1 MLKAVLAVVA
11 GYLTMVVAVAMLSFG
26 LFLLLGPDRAFQPG
40 TYEVS
45 TIWVIA
51 CFAASLLAAV
61 VGGFLCSRISGG
73 GAVKSLAVLVVV
85 LGVLFALPA
94 LNPANDPRPLVRP
107 PGTSSLVAVTNSRQ
121 PPWAALAFPIVGAI
135 GVLIGGRGKR

>member
-11 GYLTMVVAVAMLSFG
+11 GYLTMAIAVAILTLG

-45 TIWVIA
+45 TAWVIA
-51 CFAASLLAAV
+51 CFAASLLSAII
-61 VGGFLCSRISGG
+61 GGFICRRISGL
-73 GAVKSLAVLVVV
+73 GAVKALAALVVV
-85 LGVLFALPA
+85 LGLLLALPA

-107 PGTSSLVAVTNSRQ
+107 PDTPSLVALTNSRQ
-121 PPWAALAFPIVGAI
+121 PPWAAMAFPVVGAI